1 MMHYVLPAKKK
12 RYIPNNLKY
21 AFGIHL
27 FMPYDDYFIAD
38 FCLYP
43 SLRNIFNQTRK
54 NLAFEKNVGKKITIF
69 VDNTL
74 EILVCKG
81 T

>member
-1 MMHYVLPAKKK
+1 
-12 RYIPNNLKY
+12 
-21 AFGIHL
+21 
-27 FMPYDDYFIAD
+27 MPYDDYFIAD

-81 T
+81 S